1 MSGEMHP
8 HARRVW
14 REREE
19 MILRLRD
26 KGLTYTEMAARL
38 GISAHRLRAIGE
50 RAIDP
55 RTDPKQ
61 QPEPS

>member
-1 MSGEMHP
+1 VASISDEMHP

-14 REREE
+14 RAREE

-26 KGLTYTEMAARL
+26 EGLTYTEMAACL
-38 GISAHRLRAIGE
+38 GISAHKLRAIGE
-50 RAIDP
+50 HSTGP

-61 QPEPS
+61 QP

>member
-8 HARRVW
+8 RARRIW

-19 MILRLRD
+19 MVLRLRD
-26 KGLTYTEMAARL
+26 EGPTYTEMAARP

-50 RAIDP
+50 RAIDR